1 MGKNDVEKSSSN
13 AQVAMTPPL
22 APIATAGGTGS
33 ALFVINLCA
42 SIAPVRLDGNNIP
55 GLENYRLYQVA
66 RNEDGRTRHRLRLG
80 FFTSESHAESVLTVV
95 RQQYPTAFTACL
107 CEEDRRFARGYLPE
121 TAAAPHRPLAAVV
134 APAPTA
140 QPRAAVV
147 QQKPVAVPAKPA
159 APAAATK
166 QTTPAKQT
174 PAAAKTVSAP
184 QSETIELTW
193 EPETSQAAPTAASAT
208 AATKQ
213 SATVSTDGLDEFTW
227 EPPSLTPAADAAIA
241 KTTSVSL
248 AKATISAE
256 KAASD
261 TARHPA
267 LKPAPKSAAKTPP
280 AAAKP
285 AAPVAAKAA
294 APVAKPAVPV
304 AKPAAPIA
312 KPAVPVA
319 KPAVPVAKPAVPVAK
334 PAATTTAKPATPPAK
349 LAAKPALDTAT
360 SMRVRAPDL
369 TISDPP
375 AAPVAAQRTAP
386 TEPFH
391 VGKGVQFTDIGISLE
406 AESAPR
412 RATPSQPSATQAT
425 KAGAVHPKADKASTA
440 AKPIATPA
448 AKIPEKIAK
457 PAHAPMAAK
466 PATPALPPIRI
477 TGAPTAQPPELDSTQ
492 TIRALTSSEMEDAA
506 QEKWFA
512 VVLAVSEQPVNLD
525 AMPRL
530 DIFEA
535 YRLYSVATAGS
546 GKIVH
551 SLRLGFFKEAVSA
564 EAVSGYLKTF
574 FGSPTIM
581 RISVAE
587 HARFKDPP
595 SAKQP
600 TAAAHEGKV
609 VEFNHARTARPV
621 VPTVTMEVSPGVD
634 PAATGSFR
642 PLDTGSFKIGATGMH
657 KALTTGS
664 YKALAT
670 GTHRALNG
678 AAKSAGPHVKHGRSK
693 NGSTGKY
700 KALPPVEKRS
710 LAEQLLDEAREVE
723 LSESGI
729 RKLPKNDSL
738 LSRMFGKLTK

>member
-13 AQVAMTPPL
+13 AQVAVTPPL

-33 ALFVINLCA
+33 ALFVINLYA

-121 TAAAPHRPLAAVV
+121 TAAAPRRPVAAVV
-134 APAPTA
+134 APTPAA
-140 QPRAAVV
+140 QPKAAVV
-147 QQKPVAVPAKPA
+147 QQKPAAVPAKA
-159 APAAATK
+159 ATAPVAATK
-166 QTTPAKQT
+166 QAAPAKPT
-174 PAAAKTVSAP
+174 PAAAKTLAAAEPEV
-184 QSETIELTW
+184 IELTW
-193 EPETSQAAPTAASAT
+193 EPETPQAAPKAANGATATKPSAVASAE
-208 AATKQ
+208 
-213 SATVSTDGLDEFTW
+213 GLDEFTW

-241 KTTSVSL
+241 KTTAVSV
-248 AKATISAE
+248 AKPTVIAD

-267 LKPAPKSAAKTPP
+267 LKLAPKTAAKTPP

-294 APVAKPAVPV
+294 TPVARPAVPV
-304 AKPAAPIA
+304 AKPAAPLA

-319 KPAVPVAKPAVPVAK
+319 RP
-334 PAATTTAKPATPPAK
+334 ATTPATSLAKPATPPAK
-349 LAAKPALDTAT
+349 FAAKPTVDTAA
-360 SMRVRAPDL
+360 SMRVRAPDF

-375 AAPVAAQRTAP
+375 AAPATAQRTAS

-391 VGKGVQFTDIGISLE
+391 VGKGVQFTDIDISLE

-412 RATPSQPSATQAT
+412 PAAPSQPSATHAT
-425 KAGAVHPKADKASTA
+425 KAGAPVKPKSDKAPLA

-448 AKIPEKIAK
+448 PKVPEKIAK
-457 PAHAPMAAK
+457 PAHTPVAAK
-466 PATPALPPIRI
+466 PTAPALPPIRI
-477 TGAPTAQPPELDSTQ
+477 TGASTAHPPELDSTQ
-492 TIRALTSSEMEDAA
+492 TIRALTSSEMDDAV

-595 SAKQP
+595 SAKNP
-600 TAAAHEGKV
+600 AAPAHEAKV
-609 VEFNHARTARPV
+609 VELNHARTARPV
-621 VPTVTMEVSPGVD
+621 VPTVTMEVATGVD
-634 PAATGSFR
+634 TAATGSFR
-642 PLDTGSFKIGATGMH
+642 PLDTGSFKIGATGTH
-657 KALTTGS
+657 
-664 YKALAT
+664 KALAT
-670 GTHRALNG
+670 GTHKALNG
-678 AAKSAGPHVKHGRSK
+678 AAKSAGPNVKRARAKTGNTGRH
-693 NGSTGKY
+693 
-700 KALPPVEKRS
+700 KALAPIEKRS

-723 LSESGI
+723 LTESGI